1 MTDAITAAAAE
12 VIPAAALQVLGGI
25 KVVWEKVSST
35 VSERLQAAENELG
48 RNARTRGLTAGGGG
62 DERRGTWGG
71 RHRII
76 TISGKC
82 LWCMHAVRDAEH

>member
-48 RNARTRGLTAGGGG
+48 RNARTRGLTGGGG
-62 DERRGTWGG
+62 RRAERQVG
-71 RHRII
+71 REAPNNYYLR
-76 TISGKC
+76 
-82 LWCMHAVRDAEH
+82 

>member
-62 DERRGTWGG
+62 RRAERQVG
-71 RHRII
+71 REAPNNYYLR
-76 TISGKC
+76 
-82 LWCMHAVRDAEH
+82 